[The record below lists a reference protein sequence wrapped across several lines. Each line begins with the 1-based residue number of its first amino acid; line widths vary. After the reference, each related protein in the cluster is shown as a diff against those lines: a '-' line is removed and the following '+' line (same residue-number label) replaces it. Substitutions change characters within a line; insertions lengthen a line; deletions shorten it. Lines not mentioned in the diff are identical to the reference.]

1 MVTIDVPCIA
11 LLIAVTL
18 SGEIAFS
25 ITEKVLGDVGTIVLL
40 INELFNDV
48 LFRLDCI
55 EFALANTLDKKVLI
69 SVVVLLINEL

>member
-1 MVTIDVPCIA
+1 MVTIDVPCMA

-25 ITEKVLGDVGTIVLL
+25 ITEKVLGDVDTIVLL

-55 EFALANTLDKKVLI
+55 EFALANTLDKKVVI

>member
-25 ITEKVLGDVGTIVLL
+25 ITEKVLGDVDTIVLL